1 MKMEFIIRVDAST
14 FIGTGHLFR
23 CLALADELNHR
34 GANIIFICKEEEGN
48 LIGFIEKKGYSLYRL
63 PRSIELAEDRELT
76 KKILEDRSNCP
87 DWLIID
93 HYDINISYESLL
105 REHVKKIMI
114 IDDLADRRHDCDLLL
129 DQTYSKND
137 NRYNGLV
144 PENCIQLLGPKY
156 AILRPQFQKANEN
169 LRKRDGGVNRIL
181 VFMGG
186 ADSKNI
192 TSKVLRAIHML
203 GRSDIAID
211 VIIGNLN
218 PYHDEIKILTS
229 KIPNTSCHHNVEN
242 MAELILAADLCIGAG
257 GTTTWER
264 CCVGLPTITIILAEN
279 QKNIL
284 ESLDKEGALINLG
297 WYQNVTVNNIK
308 EAIEGLIDNHQKV
321 VSVSDKS
328 RRLVDGKGVNRVC
341 DTMISMVSDRNQYK
355 LILENELDNKVVYK
369 EDEVIANDVREIKPQ
384 IQTGEKDCNSVKR
397 LSHPHHLLNGK
408 NGTHQSESLKSNA
421 INLAKAEIADINAIF
436 EWRNHPDIR
445 RYFFNANPISWN
457 DHEQWFN
464 RKLKD
469 HNTAIYVACHIENKI
484 GSIRFENK
492 GEMINISVMLN
503 PTYLGEGFGS
513 KIIKLGVEKFIK
525 DRSPKKHLIAE
536 IKADNIASIN
546 AFKKAGFKEV
556 I

>member
-1 MKMEFIIRVDAST
+1 MELIIRADASV
-14 FIGTGHLFR
+14 FIGIGHIIR
-23 CLALADELNHR
+23 CLTLADKSNRR
-34 GANIIFICKEEEGN
+34 GANIQFICKEEKGN
-48 LIGFIEKKGYSLYRL
+48 LIGLIEKKGYRSHRL
-63 PRSIELAEDRELT
+63 PRSIDLAEERELT
-76 KKILEDRSNCP
+76 KKILENQSNCP
-87 DWLIID
+87 DLLIVD
-93 HYDINISYESLL
+93 HYDIDISYEFPL
-105 REHVKKIMI
+105 REHVKKIMV
-114 IDDLADRRHDCDLLL
+114 IDDLANRRHDCDLLL
-129 DQTYSKND
+129 DQSYSKSD

-156 AILRPQFQKANEN
+156 AILCPQFQKARGG
-169 LRKRDGGVNRIL
+169 LRKRDNGVNRIL

-186 ADSKNI
+186 ADSKNT

-203 GRSDIAID
+203 DRSDIAVD
-211 VIIGNLN
+211 VVIGNLN
-218 PYHDEIKILTS
+218 PYHDEIKMLAS
-229 KIPNTSCHHNVEN
+229 KIPNTICHHNVEN
-242 MAELILAADLCIGAG
+242 MANLMVSADLCIGAG

-279 QKNIL
+279 QKNIS
-284 ESLDKEGALINLG
+284 ENLDKEGVLINLG
-297 WYQNVTVNNIK
+297 WYHSVTEINIK
-308 EAIEGLIDNHQKV
+308 EVIETLIDNPQKM
-321 VSVSDKS
+321 VSMSDKS
-328 RRLVDGKGVNRVC
+328 RRLVDGEGVNSVY
-341 DTMISMVSDRNQYK
+341 DTIISMVSDRNQYR
-355 LILENELDNKVVYK
+355 LILENELDDKVVYK
-369 EDEVIANDVREIKPQ
+369 EDEVITNDVREIKPQ

-397 LSHPHHLLNGK
+397 LSHPHRLLNGK

-421 INLAKAEIADINAIF
+421 INLMKAEITDINDIF

-445 RYFFNANPISWN
+445 KYFFNANPVSWN
-457 DHEQWFN
+457 VHEQWFN

-492 GEMINISVMLN
+492 AEMVNISVMLN
-503 PTYLGEGFGS
+503 PTYLGKGFGS